1 MSTPVNGP
9 GHNYTNQWAEVI
21 YTPRTD
27 TISLPDD
34 TPITSNWA
42 EAVTIPASETPVAPQ
57 KTSWSDEVKLP
68 GGEAP
73 KPSVSNWAD
82 SYEVVMPDP
91 WKDRV
96 PQGIPWMDM
105 GTVFPVSRPNN
116 DIPTGGGGG
125 GGDGGDGGG
134 GDPLVLDL
142 NHDGKIGVTG
152 QTTARDGDRGT
163 LGRTVSFDLD
173 GDGKKDE
180 IEWLAGD
187 GDGLL
192 VDDRD
197 GGATGAMLTNGE
209 IDGKRLF
216 GDERGTYFN
225 GYAKLQ
231 GFDKDGDG
239 KLTGEELDGLK
250 VWVDDGDAKLEGGEL
265 KTLRELGITEISV
278 KMHHEQNAKGETLER
293 SSFVQDG
300 QTHMTEDVWFGV
312 KDWGK

>member
-1 MSTPVNGP
+1 MSSPING
-9 GHNYTNQWAEVI
+9 GNFTNQWAEVV
-21 YTPRTD
+21 YTPLTD

-42 EAVTIPASETPVAPQ
+42 EVVTIPASEPEIDPP
-57 KTSWSDEVKLP
+57 KTNWTDNVELP
-68 GGEAP
+68 GDVPPTVP
-73 KPSVSNWAD
+73 KKNWAD
-82 SYEVVMPDP
+82 DYEVVMPDP

-96 PQGIPWMDM
+96 PQGIPWMEM
-105 GTVFPVSRPNN
+105 GELFPVSRPV
-116 DIPTGGGGG
+116 PQVASTGGG
-125 GGDGGDGGG
+125 GGDGGDGGGG

-152 QTTARDGDRGT
+152 RTTARDGDRGE

-173 GDGKKDE
+173 GDGIKDE
-180 IEWLAGD
+180 IEWLMGD
-187 GDGLL
+187 GDGML

-197 GGATGAMLTNGE
+197 GGATGAMLTDGE

-216 GDERGTYFN
+216 GDERGKYFN

-250 VWVDDGDAKLEGGEL
+250 VWIDDGDAKLENGEL

-278 KMHHEQNAKGETLER
+278 KMHIEKNAQGEDLER
-293 SSFVQDG
+293 STFVQDG

-312 KDWGK
+312 KEWGK

>member
-1 MSTPVNGP
+1 MSSPVNGS
-9 GHNYTNQWAEVI
+9 GNNYINQWAEVV

-27 TISLPDD
+27 SISLPDD
-34 TPITSNWA
+34 VPTTGQWA
-42 EAVTIPASETPVAPQ
+42 EAITIPSAPAPDIPK

-68 GGEAP
+68 STEAP
-73 KPSVSNWAD
+73 KPAVSSWSD

-91 WKDRV
+91 WKDKPR
-96 PQGIPWMDM
+96 QGIPWEEM
-105 GTVFPVSRPNN
+105 GQLFPVSRPNN
-116 DIPTGGGGG
+116 DIVSRSGG
-125 GGDGGDGGG
+125 GGDGGDGGGG

-152 QTTARDGDRGT
+152 QTTARDGDRGS

-173 GDGKKDE
+173 GDGVKDE
-180 IEWLAGD
+180 IEWLLGD
-187 GDGLL
+187 GDGML

-197 GGATGAMLTNGE
+197 GGATGAMLTDGE

-216 GDERGTYFN
+216 GDERGKYYN

-231 GFDKDGDG
+231 SFDKDGDG
-239 KLTGEELDGLK
+239 KLTGDELDGLK
-250 VWVDDGDAKLEGGEL
+250 VWIDDGDARLQSGEL

-278 KMHHEQNAKGETLER
+278 KMHHEKNDKGEVLER

-312 KDWGK
+312 KEWGK

>member
-1 MSTPVNGP
+1 MSSPING
-9 GHNYTNQWAEVI
+9 GGTNQWAELI

-27 TISLPDD
+27 TITLPDD

-42 EAVTIPASETPVAPQ
+42 EAVTIPAAETPVTPPRTTWGDAV
-57 KTSWSDEVKLP
+57 DLP
-68 GGEAP
+68 GDAAP
-73 KPSVSNWAD
+73 AVPSRNWAD
-82 SYEVVMPDP
+82 DYEVVMPDP

-96 PQGIPWMDM
+96 PQGIPWMEM
-105 GTVFPVSRPNN
+105 GEVFRAPAPPPPPPPIFS
-116 DIPTGGGGG
+116 GGG
-125 GGDGGDGGG
+125 GGDGGGGG
-134 GDPLVLDL
+134 GDPLALDL

-163 LGRTVSFDLD
+163 LGRTVDFDLD
-173 GDGKKDE
+173 GDGKKDQ
-180 IEWLAGD
+180 IEWMMGD
-187 GDGLL
+187 GDGML

-197 GGATGAMLTNGE
+197 GGATGAMLTDGE

-216 GDERGTYFN
+216 GDERGKYFN
-225 GYAKLQ
+225 GYEKLKS
-231 GFDKDGDG
+231 FDKDGDG

-265 KTLRELGITEISV
+265 KSLRELGITEISV
-278 KMHHEQNAKGETLER
+278 QMHHEKNVKGETLER

-300 QTHMTEDVWFGV
+300 KSHMTEDVWFGV